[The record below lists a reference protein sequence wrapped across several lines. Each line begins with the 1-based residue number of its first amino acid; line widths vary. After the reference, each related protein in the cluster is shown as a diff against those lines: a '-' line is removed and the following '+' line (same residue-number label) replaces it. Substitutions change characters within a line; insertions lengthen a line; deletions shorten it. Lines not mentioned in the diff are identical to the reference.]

1 MFKADPEVI
10 RYASIRLHT
19 ALMFQWLASSY
30 EISGAYM
37 RGLGYSVLPM
47 VLTIFGTCVLR
58 LVWVYTVHP
67 VYNDFHVLMLVYPV
81 SWVITGTAA
90 AKECGM
96 PLSTFR
102 YRAKTY
108 ERGKLL

>member
-1 MFKADPEVI
+1 
-10 RYASIRLHT
+10 
-19 ALMFQWLASSY
+19 MFQWLASSY

-81 SWVITGTAA
+81 SWVITGTAVVSA
-90 AKECGM
+90 ALVLQHRLFGGRPDRPQP
-96 PLSTFR
+96 PL
-102 YRAKTY
+102 APAA
-108 ERGKLL
+108 